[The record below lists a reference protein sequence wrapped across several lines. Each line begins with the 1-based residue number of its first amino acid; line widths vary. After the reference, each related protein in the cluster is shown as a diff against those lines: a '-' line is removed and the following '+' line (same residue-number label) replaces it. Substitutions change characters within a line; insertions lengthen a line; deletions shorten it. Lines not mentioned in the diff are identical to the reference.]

1 MPDPARHAQDRAW
14 LESIARKIPG
24 FRGYLE
30 QEYRRESDHLLR
42 QALAEQLQGAKTQLD
57 QLLRRLVDAV
67 RLDDLPGYERV
78 RGRLDGFIN
87 QLRSAERGY
96 SAVFEFVRVRE
107 AQLDQVY
114 QVDKALADQV
124 EAFVPR
130 CTAAAPGQSAADH
143 VTELI
148 DRIDALEKQFSQ
160 RSQIL
165 KGTA

>member
-1 MPDPARHAQDRAW
+1 MTDPARHAQDRSW
-14 LESIARKIPG
+14 PESIARKIPG

-42 QALAEQLQGAKTQLD
+42 QSLAEKLQGAKTQLD

-78 RGRLDGFIN
+78 RGRLDGLIN

-96 SAVFEFVRVRE
+96 SAVFGFVRVRE
-107 AQLDQVY
+107 KELDQVY
-114 QVDKALADQV
+114 QVDMSLTDQV

-130 CTAAAPGQSAADH
+130 CTSPAPGQTASDH

-148 DRIDALEKQFSQ
+148 EKIDSLEKQFAQ
-160 RSQIL
+160 RAQIL
-165 KGTA
+165 KGTN